1 MSNCGSHH
9 KNRLINFYKDAPK
22 VREAKSDGDAQLLFV
37 HVSSSR
43 IWSSISNDIMKI
55 AEMISRIVVS
65 IAVYLHLLVICCF
78 RLVDST
84 TNDPKAALQF
94 EIDENDPRLVTIYWN
109 QLFTAKKIKEI
120 STREIYFRNATDKQ
134 YTEEPGEWE
143 PLLIDEKDTRKV
155 SRFVLLKHELCREK
169 DFKVI
174 WYDNN
179 DELHEPKLIR
189 LGPSPTPLKTKFSI
203 EISNLNFNTVTEMIS
218 GKLSFT
224 EDKKPAK
231 QDNKHIVSSFLS
243 ISPYYCK
250 TVFNKWTFEPEIDS
264 TNGNFLIPLSYLKH
278 DCELRVHLNRKLFN
292 SDDNCMELRQTEFDD
307 SPILNL
313 KCESVKN
320 LHCPIEMGKPIST
333 CDVDCDVNIESDVS
347 KSSIQNKID
356 PNVMVKWKFP
366 NSSKKPTKSY
376 RLRTAEVDYTWNNNP
391 LAEFNVTTSNV
402 SSTVGHIELKQFSKA
417 SESFYSLQICAVYD
431 NCKAD
436 IDWSLVP
443 KYAIYVA
450 DMINE
455 ANALSTASETETTSK
470 TASADAEQKK
480 TIQTAAADVDANFK
494 STGKKHFDDYYLLAY
509 LFNTERKICI
519 YSHQIA
525 KISRLA
531 TNRERSYFLTSV
543 RLVTGEQQWI
553 NLTFAE
559 CSSENLSLSM
569 ISLAVVIFVINL
581 FQFKFIQT
589 SKAHTA
595 LVNTTSG
602 WLQGTVLQMEN
613 ATTTTA
619 TVYEFLNISYGHAP
633 VGNYRFA
640 KPLPASYQFGIIY
653 SNTSAPPCYQ
663 YVDQSYPGFAGT
675 EMWNPSFE
683 MTENCLNLNLWQPA
697 NAKNAPVLVW
707 IFGGGFVSG
716 SPSLDL
722 YNGSTIAA
730 RHGIIVI
737 NINYRLGP
745 LGFLY
750 LDDKEA
756 PPNVGLLDQRL
767 ALQWIQENVQ
777 LFGGDPSRI
786 TLMGESAGAAAVMS
800 HLLAKNSWHLFNNAI
815 LQSGTMN
822 SSWATVDREILK
834 NHSRELASS
843 LGCSGSDLELLRCL
857 RKLPAQ
863 DIQSKSEKMW
873 NGKFLSFLFAPVIND
888 ELFFGEESS
897 RNLIAGNMKKT
908 TILVCFNS
916 DEGSFWLP
924 TYMPKFFNNIGNGMI
939 SRTQF
944 YSAVEEAF
952 GDFQNHHQLERVMEY
967 YLANYANER
976 DALSAMIGDFYFT
989 CDLLYTVHL
998 VTENGVRVYLSQF
1011 DYRSKRNPW
1020 PQWMGSMHGYEIE
1033 FIFGVPLRPEND
1045 NYSPHDQFISKL
1057 LMEYWS
1063 SFVYDSHPTANSTA
1077 HVKWPLYTVEN
1088 PAYLMIN
1095 ESGVSV
1101 QWNPLKYECS
1111 LMRQLKLGNATGD
1124 FYQKKFTNFSLQTGI
1139 THSNASHLKLNS

>member
-1 MSNCGSHH
+1 MYLQVSRSQGRMLLGVGGNVKLGSHH

-43 IWSSISNDIMKI
+43 ICLSSS
-55 AEMISRIVVS
+55 
-65 IAVYLHLLVICCF
+65 LLVICCF

-203 EISNLNFNTVTEMIS
+203 EISNLNFNTITEMIS

-224 EDKKPAK
+224 EEKKTAK

-264 TNGNFLIPLSYLKH
+264 TNGNFSIPLSYLKH
-278 DCELRVHLNRKLFN
+278 DCELRVHLNQKLFN

-366 NSSKKPTKSY
+366 NSKKPTKSY

-480 TIQTAAADVDANFK
+480 TIQTSAADVDANFK
-494 STGKKHFDDYYLLAY
+494 STGKQRQTQEKFHSAAV
-509 LFNTERKICI
+509 NG
-519 YSHQIA
+519 HQ
-525 KISRLA
+525 SL
-531 TNRERSYFLTSV
+531 EV
-543 RLVTGEQQWI
+543 P
-553 NLTFAE
+553 
-559 CSSENLSLSM
+559 LSPPVHGANSANPLYT
-569 ISLAVVIFVINL
+569 
-581 FQFKFIQT
+581 FIQT

-613 ATTTTA
+613 ATTTTV

-897 RNLIAGNMKKT
+897 RNLITGNMKKT

-998 VTENGVRVYLSQF
+998 VTEKGVRVYLSQF

-1063 SFVYDSHPTANSTA
+1063 SFVYDSHPAANSTA

-1111 LMRQLKLGNATGD
+1111 LMRQLKLG
-1124 FYQKKFTNFSLQTGI
+1124 
-1139 THSNASHLKLNS
+1139 KLNII